1 MIAVKSKQPREKVIA
16 FGVQQGGKP
25 MKTIGGRRESKPPP
39 TLRMAETNR
48 GRGAIRQG
56 TTDHLYFEQGRSK

>member
-1 MIAVKSKQPREKVIA
+1 M
-16 FGVQQGGKP
+16 FGEVQQGGIQIEV
-25 MKTIGGRRESKPPP
+25 IGGRPESKPPP

-56 TTDHLYFEQGRSK
+56 TTDHLYFEQGRPK

>member
-1 MIAVKSKQPREKVIA
+1 M
-16 FGVQQGGKP
+16 FGEVQQGGIQIEV
-25 MKTIGGRRESKPPP
+25 IGGRPESKPPR

-56 TTDHLYFEQGRSK
+56 TTDHLYFEQGRPKLFLWYGDHLLTA